1 MTISTAPLNLCM
13 GTWACRFRTFR
24 RDRNHRMHITNCF
37 VWKRYLEAEGK
48 RQKRQATFTRLRGF
62 RAKIAKFSR
71 PHCLAFS
78 RRGLRTKKTKRN
90 IEK

>member
-48 RQKRQATFTRLRGF
+48 RQKRQATFT
-62 RAKIAKFSR
+62 
-71 PHCLAFS
+71 
-78 RRGLRTKKTKRN
+78 
-90 IEK
+90 